1 MATGVVVGQPVAAQ
15 LVDANGQPYVPL
27 ITGHFSSGEFD
38 CCGSKQQKSCLM
50 AWCCPCF
57 TFAGIVTRAQI
68 PAGGNKSMSFNTSL
82 CVWIT
87 LIAGIVLCPIIYS
100 IGTTWRRGGDD
111 DAESLAGGGV
121 NVGKEMQ
128 MLSYYLACLVFILL
142 FFVWDLRRK
151 FRAKF
156 SIPSSDPADLAW
168 SWCCPCCVLA
178 QMDRHRHLALNDRK
192 CGCSDQG
199 PHPGLAALEAGV
211 QPLQPQAQ

>member
-1 MATGVVVGQPVAAQ
+1 MATKVVVGQPVAAQ

-27 ITGHFSSGEFD
+27 ITGQFSSGECD
-38 CCGSKQQKSCLM
+38 CLGHPKSCLM
-50 AWCCPCF
+50 ACCCDCF

-68 PAGGNKSMSFNTSL
+68 PALCNKSMSFNTCI

-87 LIAGIVLCPIIYS
+87 LVFLMGVS
-100 IGTTWRRGGDD
+100 GTAKIQFASSEDLWVRT
-111 DAESLAGGGV
+111 EGV
-121 NVGKEMQ
+121 RITEAIEFCCGA
-128 MLSYYLACLVFILL
+128 LILYFVF
-142 FFVWDLRRK
+142 DLRRK

-156 SIPSSDPADLAW
+156 SIPGSDPADCVW
-168 SWCCPCCVLA
+168 SWCCSCCVLA
-178 QMDRHRHLALNDRK
+178 QMDRHLALNDRK